1 MTLDLMQK
9 VAKSGCINKSN
20 YLIGKM
26 MAARQK
32 KGAIATKPIIGKVG
46 REQSF
51 VYDELDGQE
60 TEFYL
65 LSKAMTILSFK
76 PTISTYLHAFK
87 KGPLLF
93 RIYIAT

>member
-1 MTLDLMQK
+1 MQK

-65 LSKAMTILSFK
+65 LSKAMTILFFK
-76 PTISTYLHAFK
+76 PTISTYLDTSK
-87 KGPLLF
+87 KALYFLGFTLQHD
-93 RIYIAT
+93 

>member
-1 MTLDLMQK
+1 MQK

-65 LSKAMTILSFK
+65 LSKVMTISFLNRC
-76 PTISTYLHAFK
+76 STYNFYLDAFLK
-87 KGPLLF
+87 KTKTF
-93 RIYIAT
+93 SRICIAT

>member
-1 MTLDLMQK
+1 MQK

-65 LSKAMTILSFK
+65 LSKVVTIVFI
-76 PTISTYLHAFK
+76 TAISEA
-87 KGPLLF
+87 
-93 RIYIAT
+93 IAVLKVTTFHRPFLKFS

>member
-1 MTLDLMQK
+1 
-9 VAKSGCINKSN
+9 
-20 YLIGKM
+20 